1 MDSVFIIL
9 SETYLSNS
17 KRQKLLSHTKKFTL
31 PQLQEQL
38 NQTIKKIPCHF
49 YLRYQRGNQN
59 PYIEEEQTIQ

>member
-1 MDSVFIIL
+1 MVGLKKMDSVFIIL

-38 NQTIKKIPCHF
+38 NQTVYIQ
-49 YLRYQRGNQN
+49 YLCTVEAYG
-59 PYIEEEQTIQ
+59 